1 MEVVGRGVW
10 MVGEGLNLPGPL
22 PSLWGW
28 RESAQGQRG
37 WHTAG
42 GVSRDLPRTHRG
54 GRGRGWGS
62 ALSRLWGSR
71 GKEPRNPCIPYQ
83 GQKRMSMSKFVWTG
97 PLPPGAGMLSPGVC
111 GQEWTYPRSLQCL
124 CWKRTPLT
132 SAHGH
137 SALLTVPTLEGA
149 WELLGSAPPPPH
161 ILCHFNM
168 PYRHLRLAS
177 RWKQGRTLIGTFP
190 RTEKVTLNVIML
202 ISKLMSFPTT
212 LIRSSLMT

>member
-1 MEVVGRGVW
+1 MKDLICLVPFQASGVEEKVPKAKGGDTQQVVSPGTFQGHT
-10 MVGEGLNLPGPL
+10 GEGE
-22 PSLWGW
+22 GW
-28 RESAQGQRG
+28 
-37 WHTAG
+37 
-42 GVSRDLPRTHRG
+42 
-54 GRGRGWGS
+54 GWGS
-62 ALSRLWGSR
+62 ALGRLWGSR

-97 PLPPGAGMLSPGVC
+97 PLPPGAGMLSPRVC
-111 GQEWTYPRSLQCL
+111 GQEWTYSPSLQCL

-137 SALLTVPTLEGA
+137 SALLTAPTLEGA
-149 WELLGSAPPPPH
+149 WELQGSAPPPPH
-161 ILCHFNM
+161 ILCHFNT

-202 ISKLMSFPTT
+202 ISKLTSFPTT